1 MSIRLMLVFLLN
13 TQISWAAEP
22 KKELPFVFLNQYYAY
37 EANANGY
44 IIVGD
49 KKINLN
55 QSSLFINEG
64 QVSLQSAD
72 LIFLNGQKVEIQ
84 VLDAQNKGLSQ
95 QVIDLFQIDQRYDL
109 DLSAKSLKSAVQ
121 VCFKQKNQFSMMNIC
136 FPVEPVQNAN
146 PNAKIMIDGIEVG
159 PKGQVILKETKNKI
173 QFLAQYASGASLEV
187 MTKKRKFLPSTV
199 NKNSENGVYEVD
211 FVDLENNKI
220 KWAEQIFF
228 DQESF
233 RIASDNVIQV
243 YQGLYNKDNSKKS
256 YSLTYYTPTY
266 KRPRITNKWT
276 VTPQISFSKLD
287 GNTTNEKFSLTS
299 PANFGLS
306 LNSYRL
312 LPPRFSK
319 LLYADHWIAE
329 LSYKSAALAST
340 ASSYTIENAKQNLL
354 GLQLGLTR
362 EFTDFSWYGLFINFQ
377 QDIVANSTA
386 SSSGV
391 VDLGTVLNMDI
402 AGKVNYMFLEAGR
415 YTAEANGGYAFILPA
430 KISGSSSSLG
440 ARMFAGTDLIYDYN
454 DQLISLGVL
463 YSQRTQ
469 KTAAQSFTEQLFEY
483 RFGYI
488 KSY

>member
-1 MSIRLMLVFLLN
+1 MSIRLLFGLLLY
-13 TQISWAAEP
+13 TQISWTAEP

-37 EANANGY
+37 EANANGD
-44 IIVGD
+44 IILGD

-64 QVSLQSAD
+64 QASLQSAD

-95 QVIDLFQIDQRYDL
+95 QSVDVFQIDQRYDL
-109 DLSAKSLKSAVQ
+109 DMSTQSLKLAAQ
-121 VCFKQKNQFSMMNIC
+121 ICFKQKNQFSMMNIC
-136 FPVEPVQNAN
+136 FPVEPVQNEN
-146 PNAKIMIDGIEVG
+146 IGAKILVDGIEVG

-187 MTKKRKFLPSTV
+187 ITRKRKFLPSTV

-220 KWAEQIFF
+220 KWSEQIFF

-243 YQGLYNKDNSKKS
+243 YQGIYNKDNSKKS
-256 YSLTYYTPTY
+256 YSLTYYTPKY
-266 KRPRITNKWT
+266 KRPRILNKWT
-276 VTPQISFSKLD
+276 VTPQVSFVKLD
-287 GNTTNEKFSLTS
+287 GNTANEKFSLTS
-299 PANFGLS
+299 PANFGLN

-312 LPPRFSK
+312 LPAKYSK
-319 LLYADHWIAE
+319 MLYADHWVAE
-329 LSYKSAALAST
+329 LSYKSTALAST
-340 ASSYTIENAKQNLL
+340 ASNYAIENAKQNLL

-362 EFTDFSWYGLFINFQ
+362 EFTDFSWYGLFINLQ

-386 SSSGV
+386 SLSGV
-391 VDLGTVLNMDI
+391 VDLGTVQNMDI
-402 AGKVNYMFLEAGR
+402 LGKVNYMFLEAGR
-415 YTAEANGGYAFILPA
+415 YTAEANGGYGFILPA

-440 ARMFAGTDLIYDYN
+440 TRLFAGADLIYDHN

-469 KTAAQSFTEQLFEY
+469 KTASQSFTEQLFEY

-488 KSY
+488 KTY